1 MRLLILAIS
10 VVLSVLSFAEPVAN
24 PTMKLPAKGFI
35 QDTDGA
41 KHWYKTSVAREDYF
55 IGDDV
60 TGETYR
66 MKFEA
71 DDYLPNDDGSKM
83 VLANIITRFFT
94 GSFVHA
100 DGKFETRFSDWKKA
114 AGLQKKGYFLPSTNY
129 PQIRIW
135 IDLSLTEDGKHIKEV
150 IIANGLAI

>member
-114 AGLQKKGYFLPSTNY
+114 AGLQRRGISSQAPIILKSESGLTYHSQSCLLYTSPS
-129 PQIRIW
+129 PR
-135 IDLSLTEDGKHIKEV
+135 DRG
-150 IIANGLAI
+150 